1 MAEICPA
8 SSKGMSKQSDCEEGQ
23 SSIAGN
29 DLSASPRRRWAHA
42 FREIKRQNAGPKITP
57 SKHDCLEVRQF
68 KLFNERDPNF
78 LESLMVHLQVE
89 FFEEGKDLVHQGEK
103 NEKVYFLIHGD
114 VGVIS
119 GETMKMQLS
128 THRAGACFGEALA
141 PGVTKPSP
149 ATLRALS
156 ACDCWVVHK
165 RCFEK
170 ILAQFPKDALF
181 FRKLA
186 QKNENLLTRISFSF
200 EGSFQRSFQGDDTN
214 EDMWYAQQAAAVSK
228 TLPAATR
235 DDDTERAS
243 MLTERKAFQLMEQK
257 MQVVA
262 SRLLVDHVA
271 HAPPSLRL
279 LEEPLLSHSLSP
291 RRPSPRG
298 TADTRLSFA
307 QHDNQEHLS
316 SRCLPLRRHS
326 MQGTADARQ
335 SLAQPDN
342 QGPLSSRCFRRR
354 YSSQGTADTRQLL
367 AQQDD
372 QEPLSSRCLPPRH
385 CSSKGTADTRL
396 QLAQKSDNQEP
407 SSWTSGPS
415 RRSRSLAVAEL
426 PEAKQAFQLPSTM
439 TAEQSQ
445 QLGSPTSVNNK
456 EASTPRRST
465 LRGTA
470 DTRLP
475 EARQDSRRTSGTSLR
490 DTLKLPCVP
499 QKSQKLVDSPTREH
513 DVSKALL
520 SDACSREDRV
530 TRLVSDYQCVGLLA
544 C

>member
-1 MAEICPA
+1 MQART
-8 SSKGMSKQSDCEEGQ
+8 GSKQGQ
-23 SSIAGN
+23 ISTAENDPSAANSSA
-29 DLSASPRRRWAHA
+29 AQTRWSQA
-42 FREIKRQNAGPKITP
+42 FQEMKRQSTGKKSTF
-57 SKHDCLEVRQF
+57 KHDCLRQF
-68 KLFNERDPNF
+68 TLFNERDPKF
-78 LESLMVHLQVE
+78 LESLMMVLQVE
-89 FFEEGKDLVHQGEK
+89 VFTEGKEIVHQGAIT
-103 NEKVYFLIHGD
+103 EKVYFLIHGE
-114 VGVIS
+114 VGVLS
-119 GETMKMQLS
+119 GRRMIQLA
-128 THRAGACFGEALA
+128 TLRAGTCFGEALSL
-141 PGVTKPSP
+141 GVIKPSP
-149 ATLRALS
+149 TTLRALS
-156 ACDCWVVHK
+156 FCDCRVVHK
-165 RCFEK
+165 RCFAK
-170 ILAQFPKDALF
+170 ILAQFPNEARF
-181 FRKLA
+181 FKKLA
-186 QKNENLLTRISFSF
+186 QRNDNILTHSSLETSFL
-200 EGSFQRSFQGDDTN
+200 GDNTDADTLC
-214 EDMWYAQQAAAVSK
+214 AKHAAGFSK